1 MKTHKG
7 RGYVYSIQYHLVW
20 CVKYR
25 HDVLDSEK
33 QEVLKEILEKI
44 AKDNAFEILEYS
56 APGDHVHLLLD
67 CSPQHAIPNIVKAL
81 KGTSARM
88 MFKAFP
94 NLKSRLWGGNLW
106 NPSYYIGTVSE
117 NTEAQIRN
125 YIESQT
131 EKSDAVQKPENKT
144 EKRET
149 CG

>member
-1 MKTHKG
+1 MKSHKG

-25 HDVLDSEK
+25 HNVLNSEK
-33 QEVLKEILEKI
+33 QEALKEILQKI
-44 AKDNAFEILEYS
+44 ARDNGFEILEYS

-67 CSPQHAIPNIVKAL
+67 CSPQHAIPNLVKAL

-94 NLKSRLWGGNLW
+94 DLKSRGNLW

-117 NTEAQIRN
+117 NTESQIRS
-125 YIESQT
+125 YIKSQA
-131 EKSDAVQKPENKT
+131 EKNDAVQKSVNKT

-149 CG
+149 CI